1 MVFTFL
7 SSIPSKEMLKFLT
20 SLYHLYIYIY
30 IYIYIFCRIFR
41 YGRVTLN
48 NCIPALAYAN
58 IKPHFLGMILDKVR
72 ISTW

>member
-1 MVFTFL
+1 MVFIFL

-20 SLYHLYIYIY
+20 SLLYIYIY
-30 IYIYIFCRIFR
+30 ICTFR

-48 NCIPALAYAN
+48 NCIQSLAYAN